1 MVSQYEKNK
10 MVAQAQIL
18 GRTSGAG
25 PGPSEETDNF
35 NKSDIPLLV
44 GGVGGSILVLMFL
57 YYLHRQGAR
66 PSSVR
71 NLDILNRIRRFIIA
85 A

>member
-18 GRTSGAG
+18 GRTAG
-25 PGPSEETDNF
+25 PGPNEETDTF
-35 NKSDIPLLV
+35 SKSDIPLLV
-44 GGVGGSILVLMFL
+44 GGVGGSILLFMFL
-57 YYLHRQGAR
+57 YYLQRQGAR
-66 PSSVR
+66 PSRVR